1 MLILIKIIIIKSNDI
16 LLLLFLN
23 RGVIMDIH
31 VVINQM
37 IQLFIIL
44 GLGYFLNKIKRFDNN
59 LNQKLNKLLLNVT
72 TPALILSSVSS
83 AHQSGDNGEVIFVF
97 IVAIIIFACLPLI
110 SYILVRIMKVPIHQ
124 RGIYMFMTVFS
135 NIGFMGFPV
144 MKAIFGNEAVFYT
157 AIFNMIFN
165 FLVFTLG
172 IVLINYGTDNQVKL
186 NAKKLISPGI
196 ISSLVAMLIYFS
208 KISVPTVLGST
219 FDMVGNITTPLAMM
233 LIGST
238 LANINIKEVFTEF
251 RIYPYTIIKQLLIPI
266 IAYPI
271 LHYFISSPL
280 VLGVALINLAMP
292 VGNSAVLFAN
302 EYDGDVDLAAK
313 SVFITTLISVFTI
326 PLIVAM
332 FLI

>member
-1 MLILIKIIIIKSNDI
+1 
-16 LLLLFLN
+16 
-23 RGVIMDIH
+23 
-31 VVINQM
+31 
-37 IQLFIIL
+37 
-44 GLGYFLNKIKRFDNN
+44 
-59 LNQKLNKLLLNVT
+59 
-72 TPALILSSVSS
+72 
-83 AHQSGDNGEVIFVF
+83 
-97 IVAIIIFACLPLI
+97 
-110 SYILVRIMKVPIHQ
+110 
-124 RGIYMFMTVFS
+124 MFMTVFS

-172 IVLINYGTDNQVKL
+172 IVLINYGTTNQVKL
-186 NAKKLISPGI
+186 KARNLLSPGI
-196 ISSLVAMLIYFS
+196 ISSIVAIIIYFL
-208 KISVPTVLGST
+208 KIPIPTVLGST
-219 FDMVGNITTPLAMM
+219 FDMVGNITTPIAMM

-251 RIYPYTIIKQLLIPI
+251 RIYPYTIIKQLLIPF

-271 LHYFISSPL
+271 LNYFISSPL

-302 EYDGDVDLAAK
+302 EYNGDVALAAK

-332 FLI
+332 FLIK